1 MKKLT
6 LSGIVFFWVFSL
18 LALPNLQEKKSLQL
32 IQKLYE
38 DRLYRLVLLEIDSSQ
53 KYQKAIL

>member
-38 DRLYRLVLLEIDSSQ
+38 DRLYRLVLLEMQ
-53 KYQKAIL
+53 